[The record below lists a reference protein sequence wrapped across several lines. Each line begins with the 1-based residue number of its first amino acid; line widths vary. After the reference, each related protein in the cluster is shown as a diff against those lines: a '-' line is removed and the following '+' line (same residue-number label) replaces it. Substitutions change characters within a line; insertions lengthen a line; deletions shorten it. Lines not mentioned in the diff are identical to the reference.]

1 MQFETKSSSGT
12 KSYYGSA
19 FKQAQQDIE
28 LDNGWKLRWAAFT
41 ATADGYADGYAD
53 GLFVST
59 ANDNATV
66 TNDLTI
72 MHPMVQMGNA
82 PTAWTASTGD
92 YLTANETKTEIKQ
105 TVGEI
110 KLTASTSG
118 TSSTIKLTAGGAEI
132 TSAQINLSG
141 VVTFRI

>member
-1 MQFETKSSSGT
+1 MQVETKSSSGT
-12 KSYYGSA
+12 KSYYDKA
-19 FKQAQQDIE
+19 FKNAKQDIE

-41 ATADGYADGYAD
+41 ATADGYAD

-105 TVGEI
+105 TVNEI

-118 TSSTIKLTAGGAEI
+118 TSSTI
-132 TSAQINLSG
+132 S
-141 VVTFRI
+141 

>member
-1 MQFETKSSSGT
+1 MKPRSTSGA

-19 FKQAQQDIE
+19 FKNAKQDIA

-41 ATADGYADGYAD
+41 ATADGYAD

-82 PTAWTASTGD
+82 PTAWTASSWRLPD
-92 YLTANETKTEIKQ
+92 YHRNKNRDQAD
-105 TVGEI
+105 GER
-110 KLTASTSG
+110 
-118 TSSTIKLTAGGAEI
+118 
-132 TSAQINLSG
+132 N
-141 VVTFRI
+141 

>member
-1 MQFETKSSSGT
+1 MQFETKNSSGT
-12 KSYYGSA
+12 MTYYGSA

-41 ATADGYADGYAD
+41 ATADGYADGLY
-53 GLFVST
+53 VST
-59 ANDNATV
+59 ANDRATV

-72 MHPMVQMGNA
+72 MHPMVQMGNS

-105 TVGEI
+105 TVSEI

-118 TSSTIKLTAGGAEI
+118 SPAHRSTYPAW
-132 TSAQINLSG
+132 
-141 VVTFRI
+141 